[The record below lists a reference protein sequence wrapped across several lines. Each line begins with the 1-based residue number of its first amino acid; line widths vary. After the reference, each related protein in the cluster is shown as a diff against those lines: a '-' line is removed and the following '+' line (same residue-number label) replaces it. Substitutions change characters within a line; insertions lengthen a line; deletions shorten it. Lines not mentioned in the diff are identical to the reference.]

1 MFWWLMKYVILGPPL
16 RLLFRPKAVGME
28 NVPTEGPVIIAA
40 NHQSF
45 LDDFL
50 LPLVL
55 PRRVTILAKADY
67 FDKWYTSWFFKL
79 AGCVPVR
86 REGGSASRAALQAA
100 IDSLDRGKLVALFPE
115 GTRSP
120 DGRLYRGKTGV
131 ARIALEAQ
139 APVVPVAIMGTYEL
153 MPYDKKAPKP
163 GRVEI
168 RFGKPLTF
176 ERHYATPAD
185 RFVLR
190 SVTDEIMYEIMMLS
204 GQEYVDEYG
213 SRVKVQIERARKG
226 EAQEAPDAASEAGD
240 SAPETAAA
248 RRDH

>member
-16 RLLFRPKAVGME
+16 RLLFRPKAVGIE

-100 IDSLDRGKLVALFPE
+100 IDSLNRGKLVALFPE

-176 ERHYATPAD
+176 ERHYPTPAD

-226 EAQEAPDAASEAGD
+226 EAQEAPDATSEAGD

>member
-1 MFWWLMKYVILGPPL
+1 MFWWLMKYVFLGPPL
-16 RLLFRPKAVGME
+16 RLLFRPKAVGIE
-28 NVPTEGPVIIAA
+28 NVPADGPVIIAA

-67 FDKWYTSWFFKL
+67 FDKWYTAWFFKL

-153 MPYDKKAPKP
+153 MPYDRKAPKP

-213 SRVKVQIERARKG
+213 SKVKVQIERARG
-226 EAQEAPDAASEAGD
+226 EAHQAQPAAPDAEDSVPQRANSRSE
-240 SAPETAAA
+240 S
-248 RRDH
+248 